1 MFMIPGTG
9 PTSLS
14 VCEFRGTEKDQG
26 NFPSL
31 SAELQAL
38 GAGMGV
44 KAKLIFKYLDQL
56 IGHLKVMVSLEKDCP
71 SKKKMNK

>member
-44 KAKLIFKYLDQL
+44 KAKLIFKPHWSFEGYGFLRERL
-56 IGHLKVMVSLEKDCP
+56 SL
-71 SKKKMNK
+71 